1 MNTTN
6 NIVISDDKK
15 NIDMIS
21 KKNRKYIAFLMDE
34 TGSMASMGSE
44 PIQGANKFYKT
55 QKDVASENDLEV
67 YSTLAFFSEDVRY
80 KHSNKKI
87 DEVNLI
93 EDGEYIPDGM
103 TALHDSIHDFVNNIR
118 SEIKG
123 MERETDVVL
132 IILTDGLDNSSKK
145 YNHKHTKTL
154 LETLKDEDKWVI
166 IYLGANHDVFTT
178 ATNIGVS
185 HRLSGCYDA
194 TPLGCNHIFAQLSD
208 NISRCISSDTRTFEG
223 DFKSHNNTSDDWV
236 KVDNVKINSPGG
248 LSHSYS
254 C

>member
-1 MNTTN
+1 MNTN
-6 NIVISDDKK
+6 NIISDDKK
-15 NIDMIS
+15 DIDMNS

-34 TGSMASMGSE
+34 TGSMSSMGTE

-55 QKDVASENDLEV
+55 QKDVASENGLEV

-87 DEVNLI
+87 DEVSLI

-103 TALHDSIHDFVNNIR
+103 TALHDSIHDFVDNIR

-123 MERETDVVL
+123 IEGETDVVF

-154 LETLKDEDKWVI
+154 LETLKEEDKWVI

-178 ATNIGVS
+178 AKNIGVS
-185 HRLSGCYDA
+185 NRLSGCYDA
-194 TPLGCNHIFAQLSD
+194 TPMGCNYLFTQLSD
-208 NISRCISSDTRTFEG
+208 NISRCITSDTRTFEG
-223 DFKSHNNTSDDWV
+223 DFKVPDKISDDWV
-236 KVDNVKINSPGG
+236 KVDNMKIRTSSGT